1 MLVSDLI
8 TAAFED
14 VGFIQVGETITPAI
28 QTEAF
33 NNRLNP
39 LLDQLSAE
47 GLTVP
52 YQVSQVFNLQPAT
65 VAYTLGASGTFQ
77 TSGGL
82 RALKATAWRAFYAGV
97 LHSGGRVLSLAE
109 FGEQA
114 KQILGEQSAIP
125 GIVGADTAYPN
136 LNVRVFPPP
145 SSPAGSI
152 ELVYLTPLLNFFAVG
167 DTINLPQGWILLLR
181 SYLARDLFPQYGRP
195 STKDVV
201 WDNAARARMA
211 LLTENAMTAP
221 QPQPAAPQG
230 QQ

>member
-14 VGFIQVGETITPAI
+14 VGLIQVGETITAAI
-28 QTEAF
+28 QTDAF
-33 NNRLNP
+33 NRLNP

-52 YQVSQVFNLQPAT
+52 YQVAQTFNLQPAT

-77 TSGGL
+77 TSGSL
-82 RALKATAWRAFYAGV
+82 RALKVTSWRAFFQGV

-145 SSPAGSI
+145 SSPAGSL
-152 ELVYLTPLLNFFAVG
+152 ELVYLTPLLNFFAAG
-167 DTINLPQGWILLLR
+167 DTINLPHGWILLLR

-195 STKDVV
+195 STKDVI

-211 LLTENAMTAP
+211 VMTENAMSAP